1 VARPERRCEVVAIG
15 ATPELDP
22 RPGAFE
28 EKAEP
33 MMRLFAAHVRNGQL
47 VVELVRGEIHDGDL
61 LGAEERA
68 ELARELE
75 AALAEEEAR
84 QNNLSLDLAQ
94 DRVV

>member
-1 VARPERRCEVVAIG
+1 
-15 ATPELDP
+15 
-22 RPGAFE
+22 
-28 EKAEP
+28 

-61 LGAEERA
+61 LDAEERA

-84 QNNLSLDLAQ
+84 QNNISLNLAQ